1 MPQATSQAW
10 RLIESGPADM
20 ASHMAL
26 DRELFEAFLKDP
38 EAPPLLRIYRVSKPE
53 VSVGRSRDRHC
64 EPRETGRSNPV
75 LRLLRPF
82 LRKGRLKDS
91 LLVLTPL
98 SILASGLRQAF
109 GLPRNDW
116 TVRPTGGG
124 LVRHGNDLIY
134 SVMARRDTF
143 PTFHQVRTSYLS
155 FHEAVCAAFQK
166 LGIEARLLR
175 CDEVTRHTGLGEC
188 FRDPVATDVLVDG
201 RKAAGG
207 AQWRRGVN
215 FLHQGSVRLMRGISF
230 EALKPALIES
240 VADLFG
246 IVWRPG

>member
-10 RLIESGPADM
+10 RLIESPPAGI

-38 EAPPLLRIYRVSKPE
+38 ETPPLLRIYRVTEPSI
-53 VSVGRSRDRHC
+53 SVGRSYR
-64 EPRETGRSNPV
+64 N
-75 LRLLRPF
+75 
-82 LRKGRLKDS
+82 RKQGE
-91 LLVLTPL
+91 VC
-98 SILASGLRQAF
+98 
-109 GLPRNDW
+109 
-116 TVRPTGGG
+116 VRPTGGG
-124 LVRHGNDLIY
+124 LVEHGRDLIY
-134 SVMARRDTF
+134 SVIARRDTF

-166 LGIEARLLR
+166 FGIEARLLR
-175 CDEVTRHTGLGEC
+175 CDEAKRNTGLGEC

-201 RKAAGG
+201 KKAAGG
-207 AQWRRGVN
+207 AQWRRGRN